1 MSVDQLVLFALLGL
15 GTGALIAGIA
25 ISLVLTYRGAG
36 VINLAAGATA
46 MVVGFA
52 FWSLKN
58 GNYGIHFATVPA
70 MVITVVV
77 AILYGVLTELVAF
90 RPLRTAT
97 PLAKLVASLGILLIS
112 QALILL
118 AFGGTPETEPS
129 ILPSSVV
136 KIFTIAVPVAHFV
149 LAGIV
154 VVIAIG
160 LTLLYRY
167 SRFGLA
173 TRAAAENEAS
183 ALLAGLSPNRLSMIN
198 TVMGCLIA
206 GVIGVLAAPLI
217 SLDTDTLPLI
227 VVPALAAALLARF
240 TSIPIA
246 CLVGLAIGM
255 GENVLYYLSVQS
267 WFPTD
272 NGVALPGVEELAVF
286 LVILVAMFWRGAK
299 LPGRGDIL
307 EIRLPAVPKPVRV
320 LRPAIIALVIGTIC
334 LIVFPYDFRQALT
347 TSAIGVVLSLSLV
360 VLTGFVGQISVM
372 QLALS
377 GVAGLLVS
385 HLAGD
390 AGIAFPFGPILGALG
405 ATVLGLA
412 TAVGALRVRG
422 VTLAVVTLAAAV
434 AIEQFVFVNT
444 TWGSGLAGAPVAQPT
459 LFGINLGNAASF
471 RGLDGELPSP
481 ILGIGILIVTIL
493 LCMLVANIRRGTLG
507 QRMLAVR
514 SNERAA
520 AAVGISVRNTKLI
533 AFGVSSFIAGIAGG
547 LYGYNFGGVSAD
559 RFSALTALSV
569 IAFAY
574 IGGITMVSGALV
586 AGFLATQG
594 LSQYAFQKWFGISGD
609 WTVLF
614 AGVALV
620 FNLVFYPEGIA
631 GASYAKKMA
640 KRRMAELGIQSN
652 APADRV
658 KRMLLSRMPQTL
670 GGPRPV
676 TQSAEV
682 LAPDAN
688 TEVSPLVVD
697 K

>member
-1 MSVDQLVLFALLGL
+1 MTFDNLVLFALLGL

-58 GNYGIHFATVPA
+58 GNYGVHFSTVPA
-70 MVITVVV
+70 LIISLIV
-77 AILYGVLTELVAF
+77 AVLYGVLTEVVAF

-97 PLAKLVASLGILLIS
+97 PLAKLVASLGILLLS

-129 ILPSSVV
+129 ILPGSVV
-136 KIFTIAVPVAHFV
+136 KIFSIAVPSAHFY

-154 VVIAIG
+154 VVIAIA

-173 TRAAAENEAS
+173 TRASAENEAS
-183 ALLAGLSPNRLSMIN
+183 AMLAGLQPNQLSMIN
-198 TVMGCLIA
+198 TVMGCVIA
-206 GVIGVLAAPLI
+206 GGIGVLAAPLI

-246 CLVGLAIGM
+246 CMVGLAIGM
-255 GENVLYYLSVQS
+255 GENLLYYLSVQS

-272 NGVALPGVEELAVF
+272 NGVALPGVEELGVF

-307 EIRLPAVPKPVRV
+307 EIRLPAAPKPERV
-320 LRPAIIALVIGTIC
+320 MKPALIALVVGVVC
-334 LIVFPYDFRQALT
+334 LIVFPYDFRQALV
-347 TSAIGVVLSLSLV
+347 TSSIGAVLTLSLV

-377 GVAGLLVS
+377 GVAGLIVS
-385 HLAGD
+385 HLATN
-390 AGIAFPFGPILGALG
+390 AGIAFPLGPIIGAVG

-444 TWGSGLAGAPVAQPT
+444 TWGSGLAGAPVPQPT
-459 LFGINLGNAASF
+459 LLGLNLGNAASF
-471 RGLDGELPSP
+471 KGLDGELPSP
-481 ILGIGILIVTIL
+481 ILGIGILVITIL
-493 LCMLVANIRRGTLG
+493 LCMLVSNIRRGTLG

-547 LYGYNFGGVSAD
+547 MYGYNFGGVSAD

-574 IGGITMVSGALV
+574 IGGITMVSGALL
-586 AGFLATQG
+586 AGFMATQG
-594 LSQYAFQKWFGISGD
+594 LSQYALQKWFGISGD

-620 FNLVFYPEGIA
+620 FNLVFYPEGVA
-631 GASYAKKMA
+631 GATHAKKAA
-640 KRRMAELGIQSN
+640 KRRMAALGIQSN
-652 APADRV
+652 APMDRA
-658 KRMLLSRMPQTL
+658 KRMLMSRRAVPAAA
-670 GGPRPV
+670 PSEAVAPEAN
-676 TQSAEV
+676 AE
-682 LAPDAN
+682 P
-688 TEVSPLVVD
+688 TPLVVD
-697 K
+697 Q